1 MSFKTSSK
9 NKKSADNF
17 SAREGSSKFE
27 IFGKNPL
34 YLTIPTSLLLHAG
47 LYAMGFRPPDFPT
60 PPPSPTFDI
69 TMVVPQDAE
78 TPDDADFIANA
89 NQAGSGSKAEKS
101 RLKSQFAADEE
112 NLDVGADEVTA
123 EKSVAE
129 IIPKPEPEILT
140 TKGKT
145 NKSVDKLPEEQPQEA
160 PVVETV
166 DNTEQTTAI
175 AKLMAEMSTQEEAF
189 AKRPRIHFVDSLSAK
204 GSVEAEYI
212 YNWSKKLERIG
223 NINFPKKALDL
234 SLSGTLILNTT
245 LDRAGRIQEIQISV
259 SSGSKVLDNA
269 ALKIV
274 KLAAPYEPL
283 PKKIREKYDR
293 LNITRTM
300 VFHKAKGQKAKF
312 SSN

>member
-1 MSFKTSSK
+1 MSSETMSSDTKHSRFKV
-9 NKKSADNF
+9 
-17 SAREGSSKFE
+17 
-27 IFGKNPL
+27 FGKNPL
-34 YLTIPTSLLLHAG
+34 YLTIPASLLLHAG
-47 LYAMGFRPPDFPT
+47 LYAMGFRPPDFPAA
-60 PPPSPTFDI
+60 PPSPTFDI
-69 TMVVPQDAE
+69 TMVVPQNVEA
-78 TPDDADFIANA
+78 PDDADFIANA
-89 NQAGSGSKAEKS
+89 NQEGSGSKDEKI

-129 IIPKPEPEILT
+129 VIPKPEPEILT

-145 NKSVDKLPEEQPQEA
+145 NKSADKLPEEKPQEA
-160 PVVETV
+160 PVVRSV
-166 DNTEQTTAI
+166 DNSEQTRAI
-175 AKLMAEMSTQEEAF
+175 AKLMAEMSSQEEAF
-189 AKRPRIHFVDSLSAK
+189 AKRPRIHFIDSLSAK
-204 GSVEAEYI
+204 GTVEAEYI

-245 LDRAGRIQEIQISV
+245 LDRAGRIKEIQISV

-269 ALKIV
+269 AVKIV

-293 LNITRTM
+293 LNITRTI
-300 VFHKAKGQKAKF
+300 VFHKAKGEKSKF